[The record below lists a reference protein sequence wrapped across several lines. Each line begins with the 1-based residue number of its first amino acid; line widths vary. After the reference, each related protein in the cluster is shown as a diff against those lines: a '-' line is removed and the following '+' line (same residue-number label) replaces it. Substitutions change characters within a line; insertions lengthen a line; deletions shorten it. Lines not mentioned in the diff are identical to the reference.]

1 MTIRQQG
8 GVFGRNPTFHDVEAD
23 LLDLN
28 GPLQVDATGS
38 YFQMP
43 TSTNARAFYL
53 KQSNDYGYS
62 FNLDTQS
69 TGDLMIKSVNNGVE
83 TDLIKASRVSGHV
96 TIANNLIISNAGSGI
111 DFSATAG
118 TGTSELFDDYEEG
131 TWTPTLTNLTVGN
144 GSYVRAFYT
153 KIGRLVHISFDFTF
167 GSTTVATGG
176 DIEVSGLPFAAAGS
190 GHGSGYFLDSG
201 TGQYTVPAVLPTSS
215 NPNAL
220 IAASANAFDQSIT
233 NTKPFTWAV
242 NDRINFAMTYIT
254 S

>member
-43 TSTNARAFYL
+43 TSTNARAFYM

-83 TDLIKASRVSGHV
+83 ADLIRASRVSGHV

-131 TWTPTLTNLTVGN
+131 TWTPVVSSLAGTITTVGTVVGTYTKVGRVVNLFWQVIISDN
-144 GSYVRAFYT
+144 GTGASAIVVSGIPFNASSAFGVYAGCGYRNNTGVGLVQALAATSGPIYVRAADGTYPALSGE
-153 KIGRLVHISFDFTF
+153 ILY
-167 GSTTVATGG
+167 GSIVY
-176 DIEVSGLPFAAAGS
+176 EV
-190 GHGSGYFLDSG
+190 
-201 TGQYTVPAVLPTSS
+201 
-215 NPNAL
+215 
-220 IAASANAFDQSIT
+220 
-233 NTKPFTWAV
+233 
-242 NDRINFAMTYIT
+242 
-254 S
+254 

>member
-8 GVFGRNPTFHDVEAD
+8 GVFGRNPTFRDVEAD

-43 TSTNARAFYL
+43 ASTNARAFYL
-53 KQSNDYGYS
+53 KQANDFGYS
-62 FNLDTQS
+62 FNLDSQS

-131 TWTPTLTNLTVGN
+131 VTGTLTLETQTSGTLTLDAN
-144 GSYVRAFYT
+144 NFLAYT
-153 KIGRLVHISFDFTF
+153 KIGRMVY
-167 GSTTVATGG
+167 
-176 DIEVSGLPFAAAGS
+176 
-190 GHGSGYFLDSG
+190 GHRLCC
-201 TGQYTVPAVLPTSS
+201 
-215 NPNAL
+215 
-220 IAASANAFDQSIT
+220 
-233 NTKPFTWAV
+233 
-242 NDRINFAMTYIT
+242 
-254 S
+254 

>member
-8 GVFGRNPTFHDVEAD
+8 GVFGRNPTFRDVEAD

-53 KQSNDYGYS
+53 KQANDFGYS
-62 FNLDTQS
+62 FNLDSQS

-131 TWTPTLTNLTVGN
+131 TWTPANDGMTVNSGTWSAT
-144 GSYVRAFYT
+144 GTYT
-153 KIGRLVHISFDFTF
+153 KIGNVVHFTI
-167 GSTTVATGG
+167 TQTGG
-176 DIEVSGLPFAAAGS
+176 DVSAAAG
-190 GHGSGYFLDSG
+190 
-201 TGQYTVPAVLPTSS
+201 
-215 NPNAL
+215 
-220 IAASANAFDQSIT
+220 ANAISGFPFTPSVRGVVSFTNGAANLVGIGLVDLNAILYNSAAIT
-233 NTKPFTWAV
+233 NQTAMRFTGWYQV
-242 NDRINFAMTYIT
+242 
-254 S
+254 